1 MQLFA
6 PAKINLS
13 FKILR
18 RREDGF
24 HEIETLMA
32 PISLGDELTIEPNDS
47 GPDIAFTSDDPSLPA
62 GEDNLVVRAARSFFA
77 EIKEEPRVRIA
88 LRKKIP
94 HGAGLGGGSSDA
106 ASTLLG
112 LNELHG
118 EALTPARLTNLA
130 AALGSDVPFFL
141 ARGAAICRGRGEI
154 VEPVG
159 SLPELSLLLLKPE
172 FGVPTPWAYQ
182 QWRDSRELPGVDYAA
197 QAVGELS
204 LQNDLERP
212 VFEKHIFLARMK
224 GWLREQPEVAAALL
238 SGSGSTMFAVLR
250 DAAGGRRAR
259 GPRADGAG
267 SPALDLCRADASS
280 GRRGGRS
287 AHSGCAVRPTKNGR

>member
-32 PISLGDELTIEPNDS
+32 PLSLGDELTIAPNET
-47 GPDIAFTSDDPSLPA
+47 GEGIAFTTDDPTLPA
-62 GEDNLVVRAARSFFA
+62 GDDNLVVRAARSFFEA
-77 EIKEEPRVRIA
+77 IKEEPRVRIA
-88 LRKKIP
+88 LQKKIP

-112 LNELHG
+112 LNEMHG
-118 EALTPARLTNLA
+118 LPLNSLGLTTLA

-141 ARGAAICRGRGEI
+141 AQGAARCRGRGEI
-154 VEPVG
+154 VEPVEP
-159 SLPELSLLLLKPE
+159 LPPLSLLLLKPE

-182 QWRDSRELPGVDYAA
+182 HWRDSRELPGVEYGPQQFGDMIF
-197 QAVGELS
+197 
-204 LQNDLERP
+204 QNDLERP
-212 VFEKHIFLARMK
+212 VFEKHLFLARMK

-250 DAAGGRRAR
+250 EAAKADALANRAR
-259 GPRADGAG
+259 AE
-267 SPALDLCRADASS
+267 LDPLLWTAAAST
-280 GRRGGRS
+280 
-287 AHSGCAVRPTKNGR
+287 C

>member
-6 PAKINLS
+6 PAKINLF

-32 PISLGDELTIEPNDS
+32 PISLADQLTIEPNDS
-47 GPDIAFTSDDPSLPA
+47 GFDFSSDDPKLPA
-62 GEDNLVVRAARSFFA
+62 GEDNLVVRAARAFFEEA
-77 EIKEEPRVRIA
+77 REEPRVRIT
-88 LRKKIP
+88 LQKKIP

-112 LNELHG
+112 LNELYHG
-118 EALTPARLTNLA
+118 TLNSARLTSLA
-130 AALGSDVPFFL
+130 AAIGSDVPFFL
-141 ARGAAICRGRGEI
+141 ARSAAWCRGRGEI
-154 VEPVG
+154 VEAIG

-172 FGVPTPWAYQ
+172 FGVSTPWAYQ
-182 QWRDSRELPGVDYAA
+182 RWNDSRELVGVDYAA
-197 QAVGELS
+197 QQVGELT

-224 GWLREQPEVAAALL
+224 EWLREQPEVAAALL
-238 SGSGSTMFAVLR
+238 SGSGSTIFAVLR
-250 DAAGGRRAR
+250 PAAAADALARRV
-259 GPRADGAG
+259 GVELD
-267 SPALDLCRADASS
+267 PALWSHAAQM
-280 GRRGGRS
+280 
-287 AHSGCAVRPTKNGR
+287 

>member
-32 PISLGDELTIEPNDS
+32 PISLGDELTIEPDES
-47 GPDIAFTSDDPSLPA
+47 GTGLSFSSDDPTLPA
-62 GEDNLVVRAARSFFA
+62 GEDNLVVRAARRFFA
-77 EIKEEPRVRIA
+77 EIKKEPRVRIT

-112 LNELHG
+112 LNELYDG
-118 EALTPARLTNLA
+118 RLASRSPNESGGGDR
-130 AALGSDVPFFL
+130 LGCSVLPGPE
-141 ARGAAICRGRGEI
+141 RGALPRARRNRRAGRLVAG
-154 VEPVG
+154 VF
-159 SLPELSLLLLKPE
+159 LLLLKPD

-182 QWRDSRELPGVDYAA
+182 QWRDSRELPGVDYAP
-197 QAVGELS
+197 Q
-204 LQNDLERP
+204 
-212 VFEKHIFLARMK
+212 
-224 GWLREQPEVAAALL
+224 
-238 SGSGSTMFAVLR
+238 
-250 DAAGGRRAR
+250 
-259 GPRADGAG
+259 
-267 SPALDLCRADASS
+267 
-280 GRRGGRS
+280 
-287 AHSGCAVRPTKNGR
+287 

>member
-32 PISLGDELTIEPNDS
+32 PISLGDELTIEPNEA
-47 GPDIAFTSDDPSLPA
+47 GNGIVFTTDDPTLPPC
-62 GEDNLVVRAARSFFA
+62 EDNLVMRAARSFFA
-77 EIKEEPRVRIA
+77 EIKKEPDVRIT
-88 LRKKIP
+88 LQKKIP

-112 LNELHG
+112 LNALHG
-118 EALTPARLTNLA
+118 QPVPFARLTSLA
-130 AALGSDVPFFL
+130 ANLGSDVPFFL
-141 ARGAAICRGRGEI
+141 AQSAARCSGRGEVVAP
-154 VEPVG
+154 VEPMPR
-159 SLPELSLLLLKPE
+159 LALLLLKPE
-172 FGVPTPWAYQ
+172 FGVPTPWAYR
-182 QWRDSRELPGVDYAA
+182 QWQDSRELPGVAYAP
-197 QAVGELS
+197 QQVGQTT

-212 VFEKHIFLARMK
+212 VFQKHIFLARMK

-250 DAAGGRRAR
+250 EAAVGDALAARAR
-259 GPRADGAG
+259 AELD
-267 SPALDLCRADASS
+267 PALWTAPALTR
-280 GRRGGRS
+280 
-287 AHSGCAVRPTKNGR
+287 

>member
-13 FKILR
+13 FKILL

-32 PISLGDELTIEPNDS
+32 PISLADELTIEPDEPGS
-47 GPDIAFTSDDPSLPA
+47 GISFSTDDPTLPP

-77 EIKEEPRVRIA
+77 TIGEEPGVRIM
-88 LRKKIP
+88 LRKRIP

-112 LNELHG
+112 LNQLH
-118 EALTPARLTNLA
+118 EQPLTADRLTNLA

-141 ARGAAICRGRGEI
+141 VQSAARCSGRGEVVDP
-154 VEPVG
+154 VEP
-159 SLPELSLLLLKPE
+159 LPPFSLLLLKPE

-182 QWRDSRELPGVDYAA
+182 HWRDSRDLPGVDHAP
-197 QAVGELS
+197 QAVGDLTF
-204 LQNDLERP
+204 QNDLERP
-212 VFEKHIFLARMK
+212 VFEKYLFLARVK
-224 GWLREQPEVAAALL
+224 GWLREQPEVDAALL

-250 DAAGGRRAR
+250 EAAAGDALAARAR
-259 GPRADGAG
+259 AELD
-267 SPALDLCRADASS
+267 PALWV
-280 GRRGGRS
+280 
-287 AHSGCAVRPTKNGR
+287 AVVRTR

>member
-6 PAKINLS
+6 PAKVNLS
-13 FKILR
+13 FKILC

-32 PISLGDELTIEPNDS
+32 PISLGDELTIEPNES
-47 GPDIAFTSDDPSLPA
+47 GTGVSFSSDDLTLPA
-62 GEDNLVVRAARSFFA
+62 GDENLVVRAAHRFFA
-77 EIKEEPRVRIA
+77 EIREEPRVRIT

-112 LNELHG
+112 LNELYDG
-118 EALTPARLTNLA
+118 RVAFPRLTSLA
-130 AALGSDVPFFL
+130 AEIGSDVPFFL
-141 ARGAAICRGRGEI
+141 VRGTARCRGRGEI

-159 SLPELSLLLLKPE
+159 SLPELSLLLLKPD

-197 QAVGELS
+197 QKVGDLIFE
-204 LQNDLERP
+204 NDLERP
-212 VFEKHIFLARMK
+212 VFEKHLFLARMK

-250 DAAGGRRAR
+250 EATA
-259 GPRADGAG
+259 
-267 SPALDLCRADASS
+267 ADAS
-280 GRRGGRS
+280 GRARAGG
-287 AHSGCAVRPTKNGR
+287 A

>member
-6 PAKINLS
+6 RAKINLS

-18 RREDGF
+18 RRADGF

-32 PISLGDELTIEPNDS
+32 PIALGDELTIEPNDS
-47 GPDIAFTSDDPSLPA
+47 GLVFTSDDPSLPA
-62 GEDNLVVRAARSFFA
+62 GDDNLVVRAARSFFA
-77 EIKEEPRVRIA
+77 EIKAEPRVRIA

-118 EALTPARLTNLA
+118 GILPLARLTSLA
-130 AALGSDVPFFL
+130 AGIGSDVPFFL
-141 ARGAAICRGRGEI
+141 AGSAAICRGRGEI
-154 VEPVG
+154 VEPAG

-172 FGVPTPWAYQ
+172 FGVPTPWAYEH
-182 QWRDSRELPGVDYAA
+182 WRDARELPGVDYAA
-197 QAVGELS
+197 QRVGELS

-212 VFEKHIFLARMK
+212 VFEKHLFLARMK
-224 GWLREQPEVAAALL
+224 VWLREQPEVAAALL

-250 DAAGGRRAR
+250 EAAGGTALVARAR
-259 GPRADGAG
+259 AELD
-267 SPALDLCRADASS
+267 PALWT
-280 GRRGGRS
+280 
-287 AHSGCAVRPTKNGR
+287 CAAQM

>member
-32 PISLGDELTIEPNDS
+32 PISLCDELTIEPSETDP
-47 GPDIAFTSDDPSLPA
+47 GIAFSSDDPSLPA
-62 GEDNLVVRAARSFFA
+62 GEDNLVVRAARRFFA
-77 EIKEEPRVRIA
+77 EIKEEPWVRIA

-94 HGAGLGGGSSDA
+94 HGAGLGGGSSDT

-112 LNELHG
+112 LNERQG
-118 EALTPARLTNLA
+118 QPLTRACLTSLA
-130 AALGSDVPFFL
+130 AEIGSDVPFFL
-141 ARGAAICRGRGEI
+141 EQSAARCRGRGEI

-159 SLPELSLLLLKPE
+159 PLPDLSLLLLKPE
-172 FGVPTPWAYQ
+172 FGVPTPWAYER
-182 QWRDSRELPGVDYAA
+182 WRDSRELPGVDYAA
-197 QAVGELS
+197 QTLGELS

-212 VFEKHIFLARMK
+212 VFEKHVFLARMK

-238 SGSGSTMFAVLR
+238 SGSGSTLFAILR
-250 DAAGGRRAR
+250 DAGEADALANRAR
-259 GPRADGAG
+259 AELD
-267 SPALDLCRADASS
+267 PALWT
-280 GRRGGRS
+280 
-287 AHSGCAVRPTKNGR
+287 CAAYIAKR